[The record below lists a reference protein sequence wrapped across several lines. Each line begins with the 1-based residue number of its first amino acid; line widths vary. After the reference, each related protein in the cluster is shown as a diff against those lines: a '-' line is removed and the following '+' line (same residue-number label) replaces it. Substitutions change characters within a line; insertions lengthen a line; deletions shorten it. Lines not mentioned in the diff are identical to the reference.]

1 MGPNYLIIKKGEHGA
16 LLFGENQVFSAPA
29 LPLADVFDPTGAG
42 DTFAGGFIG
51 YLAKVKSINFTNMK
65 NALIF
70 GSALAS
76 FCVEKFGT
84 DRLVELTDEDIQ
96 KRLNAFV
103 ALSQFNL

>member
-1 MGPNYLIIKKGEHGA
+1 
-16 LLFGENQVFSAPA
+16 
-29 LPLADVFDPTGAG
+29 
-42 DTFAGGFIG
+42 
-51 YLAKVKSINFTNMK
+51 
-65 NALIF
+65 LIF

-84 DRLVELTDEDIQ
+84 DRLVDLTEEDIQ